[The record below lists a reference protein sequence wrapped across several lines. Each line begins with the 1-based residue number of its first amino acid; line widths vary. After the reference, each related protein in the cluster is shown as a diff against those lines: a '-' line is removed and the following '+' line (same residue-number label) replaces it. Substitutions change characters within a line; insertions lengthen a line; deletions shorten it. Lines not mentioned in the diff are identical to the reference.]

1 MATLSET
8 PIPKTNSKVNVAPCI
23 FVILGATGDLTHRK
37 LLPALLRLM
46 AQGLVPDNFAI
57 LGVARSAELDD
68 AGFRAEARKAL
79 EEAGA
84 SKEDMDRWCDRCVHF
99 LRLPKSDVDDFRRLA
114 ARIGEIERDNRLPG
128 NRAFYLSQPPNA
140 FPGAITGLGES
151 GLNKGFGWTR
161 IVIEKPFGR
170 DLESAQQL
178 NQLCY
183 KYFNEPQIY
192 RIDHYL
198 GKETV
203 QNLLVFRFANPIFE
217 SLWNRDRVE
226 SVQITVAETL
236 GVEERARYY
245 ETAGVLRDMVQN
257 HLTQLLATVAMEVP
271 TAFLPDPVRNEK
283 KKVLDSIYPLGAGD
297 AVFGQYG
304 EGIIDG
310 KKVPAYRQEPNVAP
324 DSQTATFAAIRYE
337 INNWRWHGVPF
348 YLRTGKRLKRRT
360 SEIVV
365 RFRCPPVKLFESS
378 NSQCELQSNVLV
390 ITVQPDEGF
399 DLWFDVKKP
408 GAGLKLGRQSLH
420 FRYGEVFRNIPEAY
434 ETLLL
439 DFLAGDQTL
448 FVRSDMVEASWQL
461 YAPLL
466 ENPSQ
471 VYPYASGSWGPEA
484 ALRLFKNP
492 EESWFTQ

>member
-1 MATLSET
+1 M
-8 PIPKTNSKVNVAPCI
+8 
-23 FVILGATGDLTHRK
+23 
-37 LLPALLRLM
+37 
-46 AQGLVPDNFAI
+46 
-57 LGVARSAELDD
+57 
-68 AGFRAEARKAL
+68 
-79 EEAGA
+79 
-84 SKEDMDRWCDRCVHF
+84 
-99 LRLPKSDVDDFRRLA
+99 
-114 ARIGEIERDNRLPG
+114 
-128 NRAFYLSQPPNA
+128 
-140 FPGAITGLGES
+140 GES

-170 DLESAQQL
+170 DLESAKQL
-178 NQLCY
+178 NQLAY
-183 KYFNEPQIY
+183 KYFDEPQLY

-217 SLWNRDRVE
+217 SLWNRDRIE

-236 GVEERARYY
+236 GVEDRAGYY
-245 ETAGVLRDMVQN
+245 ESAGVLRDMIQN

-271 TAFLPDPVRNEK
+271 TAFQPDPVRNEK
-283 KKVLDSIYPLGAGD
+283 KKVLDCIAPFGPGD
-297 AVFGQYG
+297 AVFGQYA
-304 EGIIDG
+304 EGTIG
-310 KKVPAYRQEPNVAP
+310 GAQVGAYRQEPKVAP

-348 YLRTGKRLKRRT
+348 YLRTGKRLPRRT

-365 RFRCPPVKLFESS
+365 RFRVPPVKLFETSDS
-378 NSQCELQSNVLV
+378 ACALESNVLV

-399 DLWFDVKKP
+399 DLLFDVKKP
-408 GAGLKLGRQSLH
+408 GAGLKLERQSLH

-466 ENPSQ
+466 ENPGL
-471 VYPYASGSWGPEA
+471 VHPYPSGSWGPDA
-484 ALRLFKNP
+484 ANLLFRSP
-492 EESWFTQ
+492 EESWFTR

>member
-1 MATLSET
+1 M
-8 PIPKTNSKVNVAPCI
+8 SKIAVDPCI

-46 AQGLVPDNFAI
+46 AQELLPENFVI

-68 AGFRAEARKAL
+68 AGFRAEARNAL
-79 EEAGA
+79 EAAGA
-84 SKEDMDRWCDRCVHF
+84 SSDEMARWCDQCLHF
-99 LRLPKSDVDDFRRLA
+99 IRLPKADLDDFRTLA
-114 ARIGEIERDNRLPG
+114 AKIVELERANRLPG

-140 FPGAITGLGES
+140 FQGAITGLGES

-161 IVIEKPFGR
+161 LVVEKPFGR
-170 DLESAQQL
+170 DLASAQEL
-178 NQLCY
+178 NRLLY
-183 KYFNEPQIY
+183 RYFNEPQIF

-217 SLWNRDRVE
+217 SLWNRDRIE

-236 GVEERARYY
+236 GVEDRAAYY
-245 ETAGVLRDMVQN
+245 EQSGILRDMVQN

-271 TAFLPDPVRNEK
+271 AAFRPDPVRNEK
-283 KKVLDSIYPLGAGD
+283 KKVLDSISPFAPGD
-297 AVFGQYG
+297 AVFGQYA
-304 EGIIDG
+304 EGSIG
-310 KKVPAYRQEPNVAP
+310 PEKVAAYRQERNVAP
-324 DSQTATFAAIRYE
+324 DSQTPTFAAIRYD

-348 YLRTGKRLKRRT
+348 YLRTGKRLRRRT
-360 SEIVV
+360 SEIVI
-365 RFRCPPVKLFESS
+365 RFRYPPVMLFESAQRQGNVLS
-378 NSQCELQSNVLV
+378 EVEQMQSNILV

-399 DLWFDVKKP
+399 DLLFDVKNP
-408 GAGLKLGRQSLH
+408 GAGLTLKRQRLH

-439 DFLAGDQTL
+439 DFLTGDQTL
-448 FVRSDMVEASWQL
+448 FVRSDMVEASWKL

-466 ENPSQ
+466 ENPPE
-471 VYPYASGSWGPEA
+471 VYPYPSGTWGPEA
-484 ALRLFKNP
+484 VDKLFRNP
-492 EESWFTQ
+492 GEKWFTE